1 MMPLFA
7 PLVLSALAKGAK
19 MPTAN
24 GTPKTQEAHD
34 KTAAGEARGE
44 NRKPEAIAVDKHHVA
59 QARRE
64 SEAGGN
70 GH

>member
-1 MMPLFA
+1 
-7 PLVLSALAKGAK
+7 

-24 GTPKTQEAHD
+24 GTSKTPEANN

-44 NRKPEAIAVDKHHVA
+44 NRKLEAIAADKHHVA

>member
-1 MMPLFA
+1 
-7 PLVLSALAKGAK
+7 

-24 GTPKTQEAHD
+24 GTSKTPEAHD
-34 KTAAGEARGE
+34 KPAAGEAHDE
-44 NRKPEAIAVDKHHVA
+44 NRKPEAIAADKHHVA